1 MKPAEQ
7 QQRILSF
14 LRAMQKEFHVDQLA
28 SMLGVSHLTIRRD
41 LDMLAAQRAV
51 IRTHGGCIA
60 ASHAALETEYQ
71 KKVALNF
78 ELKQAIGRKAA
89 SLVEPNSTIL
99 MNDGSTTFHL
109 ATFLGDRGPLTVY
122 TNSLSMITELNR
134 HGNIRLYILA
144 GEYNTELASLQG
156 SLTEHV
162 LQSLRF
168 DLVFLGADSI
178 SERGRCLVSTPD
190 EARLT
195 QAMLQSGRKRVLL
208 ADHTKI
214 DAHGHIAYGALQ
226 DFDVWVTTRGVAEP
240 LLSEFRRQTT
250 VEEAA
255 YEHIH

>member
-1 MKPAEQ
+1 MKPAER
-7 QQRILSF
+7 QQRILAF
-14 LRAMQKEFHVDQLA
+14 LRAMQREFRVEQLA
-28 SMLGVSHLTIRRD
+28 SSLNVSPLTVRRD
-41 LDMLAAQRAV
+41 LEVLAGQKAI

-89 SLVEPNSTIL
+89 GLVEPHSTIL

-109 ATFLGDRGPLTVY
+109 AAFLCDRGPLSVY

-144 GEYNTELASLQG
+144 GEYNSELSSLQG
-156 SLTEHV
+156 SLTEHL

-178 SERGRCLVSTPD
+178 SEQGHCLVSTPD

-195 QAMLQSGRKRVLL
+195 QAMLQSGRRHVLL

-214 DAHGHIAYGALQ
+214 NAHAHIAYGALS
-226 DFDVWVTTRGVAEP
+226 DFDVWVTTRGIAAP
-240 LLSEFRRQTT
+240 LLSELRKQTSI
-250 VEEAA
+250 EEAA
-255 YEHIH
+255 YESIH